1 METANIG
8 HLGPKNFGGVV
19 HELKANHNKET
30 DGPFGQSVSALA
42 KAKHGPLPP
51 PPVEASTPVSGV
63 GSVNIQST
71 PLQTAA
77 VAVFNAVNDTF
88 SSNLALSSQ
97 PTEEQAI
104 EADLVRE
111 EPIEE
116 EIVETS
122 ATETPMAL
130 TEPTTSLTELAIEEV
145 SQEIVSL
152 TTALFDAETDQ
163 IDNFYGSLSTAVEVG
178 FQDGLSS
185 FSSTEDVDKILALY
199 EQVQHGI
206 DAFYQEQSG
215 NESGRV
221 WQDLS
226 VAQVVED
233 TEEVIV
239 ASEDTAI
246 LDNTDTSSETA
257 PQSLPEYAQIQSLL
271 DTTSPE
277 GLSVEA

>member
-1 METANIG
+1 METGNIG
-8 HLGPKNFGGVV
+8 QMGPKNFGGVV

-42 KAKHGPLPP
+42 KAKHGPLPT
-51 PPVEASTPVSGV
+51 PPVEASTPVSGDD
-63 GSVNIQST
+63 SVDIQAT
-71 PLQTAA
+71 PLQTAT

-88 SSNLALSSQ
+88 NSNLALSSQ
-97 PTEEQAI
+97 PTGEQAV
-104 EADLVRE
+104 ETELVRE
-111 EPIEE
+111 ELIAE

-122 ATETPMAL
+122 ATETPTGQ
-130 TEPTTSLTELAIEEV
+130 TEPTTSLTELAIEEA

-152 TTALFDAETDQ
+152 TTGLFDAETDQ
-163 IDNFYGSLSTAVEVG
+163 IDDFYGSLSTAVEVG

-185 FSSTEDVDKILALY
+185 FSSTEDVDQILELY

-206 DAFYQEQSG
+206 DTFYQEQSG
-215 NESGRV
+215 SESGRV

-226 VAQVVED
+226 VAQVVEE
-233 TEEVIV
+233 TEEVI
-239 ASEDTAI
+239 AAPADTAI
-246 LDNTDTSSETA
+246 SDNTDTPSETV
-257 PQSLPEYAQIQSLL
+257 PQPLPEYAQIQSLL